1 MDSFKEYIISE
12 FRVDGTTSISFKF
25 THTLTT
31 RVDRRSK
38 KMLNNHTIN
47 IVVQFFDCELNL
59 LRKESLKFVNN
70 VLTKK
75 DAERLVN
82 IAPKE
87 LENRFNVARREIAA
101 VIMHDYIEKMDTI
114 NEKMGVVSVR
124 RPASPP
130 RISSSDNREL
140 DTSSPNL
147 LNPPLPNRN
156 LGTTA
161 RADIL
166 NHSQ

>member
-101 VIMHDYIEKMDTI
+101 VIMHDYIEKMDAI
-114 NEKMGVVSVR
+114 NEKMGALQLYADDSGL
-124 RPASPP
+124 
-130 RISSSDNREL
+130 ISSEFKGELIQIAPSKPSDRVEKIRF
-140 DTSSPNL
+140 DM
-147 LNPPLPNRN
+147 
-156 LGTTA
+156 
-161 RADIL
+161 
-166 NHSQ
+166 